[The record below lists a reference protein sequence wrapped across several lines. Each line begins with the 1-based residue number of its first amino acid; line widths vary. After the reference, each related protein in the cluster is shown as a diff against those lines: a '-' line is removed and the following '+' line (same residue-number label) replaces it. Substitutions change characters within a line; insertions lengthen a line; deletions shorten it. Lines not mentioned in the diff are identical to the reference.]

1 MDSPTIAAPQALMD
15 HLVGWFQSDVLYVL
29 ALSGGVDS
37 AVVACAAMRAGVS
50 LVAVTAQGPSLSQR
64 DLADAKQMA
73 LNLKL
78 NHILLNAGEADS
90 EEYARN
96 DARRCYFCKS
106 HLFNAIT
113 KQFPEY
119 TILTGTNWD
128 DLADYRPG
136 LQAASEARVRAP
148 LAELQIGKSQVRE
161 LAEYWR
167 LPVASKPASPC
178 LASRIAYGVSVTP
191 ERLKMIEAA
200 EEIVRELLGCDDCRV
215 RLHEGQLDR
224 IEVPLADLPKLS
236 SAELYTQ
243 LNARLQPI
251 GFRYVTL
258 DLAGLRS
265 GNLNELVT
273 IRWNSHGK

>member
-1 MDSPTIAAPQALMD
+1 MDSPTIAAPHSLMEN
-15 HLVGWFQSDVLYVL
+15 LVGWFQYDMSYVL

-37 AVVACAAMRAGVS
+37 AVVASAAMQAGVS
-50 LVAVTAQGPSLSQR
+50 LVAVTARGPSLSQR
-64 DLADAKQMA
+64 DWADAQQMA
-73 LNLKL
+73 LKLKL
-78 NHILLNAGEADS
+78 NHVWLNAGEADS

-96 DARRCYFCKS
+96 DARRCYYCKS
-106 HLFNAIT
+106 HLFTAVT
-113 KQFPEY
+113 KQFPKH

-136 LQAASEARVRAP
+136 LQAASEARVRSP
-148 LAELQIGKSQVRE
+148 LAELQIGKAQVRE

-200 EEIVRELLGCDDCRV
+200 EEIVRELLGCGDCRV
-215 RLHEGQLDR
+215 RLHEGQLAR
-224 IEVPLADLPKLS
+224 IEVPQSELQKLS

-243 LNARLQPI
+243 LYARLQPL

-273 IRWNSHGK
+273 IQWNSHGK